1 MVSSKKWYLSR
12 TLWLGVLG
20 CIIYALKLAGVDIP
34 APQGDLANALGALV
48 SLVLIILRW
57 RTTQPITK

>member
-1 MVSSKKWYLSR
+1 MTKKWYLSR

-34 APQGDLANALGALV
+34 APQGDLADALGAAV
-48 SLVLIILRW
+48 CLILIVLRW
-57 RTTQPITK
+57 RTTQPLTR